1 MTATD
6 PRPMFGSLGPD
17 PGWMTTTAAAKVLGS
32 TIRDLY
38 RAIDRASCP
47 PTGSTARSGSAA
59 TRSRASSENEK
70 AGQACEAT

>member
-6 PRPMFGSLGPD
+6 PRPMYGSLGPD

-38 RAIDRASCP
+38 RAIDRGLVPAYRID
-47 PTGSTARSGSAA
+47 GQIRLRRHEVERFLRQREGG
-59 TRSRASSENEK
+59 
-70 AGQACEAT
+70 AGL